1 METNRQELTK
11 LAGFIGAAALFAGLV
26 RHEIQEIW
34 GWQNLSLA
42 IGGGVLLLASII
54 LNYKSILAFFTG
66 RSGKLSAN
74 TLILS
79 VAVLA
84 IMVVL
89 NYMGYRYHKR
99 FDLTTEGLF
108 TLSDQTVKI
117 VSNLQKDVK
126 VIRFDKD
133 TDETIRLTDQMADY
147 KPLSKRFSYER
158 VDPQEKLEIARQYGV
173 SKSPNTVVASGD
185 RIEHLQA
192 TDEQSIA
199 NAIIKVTRDKLKRVC
214 FVEGHDE
221 RSTANTD
228 GDGLAIAEGKLK
240 NENYETQ
247 TIKASAQA
255 GIPPE
260 CDIAVVAGPKQP
272 FLQPEAAALAKYLDN
287 GGKVMLLI
295 DPETDPQLGEVLK
308 AWNVEV
314 GAGTIIER
322 NAANQLFGA
331 AAPLVSNYGEHP
343 ITDKIKRAQTIFIE
357 ARPVKVG
364 EASGSGVSGTT
375 ILTTS
380 PDSWAET
387 EIKPNVPVEYNAD
400 KDQKGPIPIGLAATK
415 SANGKESRLIVV
427 GDSDFATNGPLRV
440 LRTNGDL
447 FLNSINWL
455 AQDEDLI
462 SIRPKAAT
470 NRSVTMNESQQRTTF
485 WLFVL
490 LMPIAVL
497 GAGVYVWWKRR

>member
-1 METNRQELTK
+1 METNRQELAK

-34 GWQNLSLA
+34 GWQNLSLT

-54 LNYKSILAFFTG
+54 LNYKSIMAFFTG

-74 TLILS
+74 TVILS

-89 NYMGYRYHKR
+89 NYLGYRHHKR

-108 TLSDQTVKI
+108 TLSDQTVKV
-117 VSNLQKDVK
+117 VSNLRKDVK
-126 VIRFDKD
+126 IIRFDKD
-133 TDETIRLTDQMADY
+133 TDETVRLTDQMADY
-147 KPLSKRFSYER
+147 KPLSKRLTYER

-173 SKSPNTVVASGD
+173 SKIPDTVVASGD

-192 TDEQSIA
+192 TDEQSIV

-214 FVEGHDE
+214 FTEGHDE
-221 RSTANTD
+221 RSTAGAD
-228 GDGLAIAEGKLK
+228 GDGIAIAEGKLK

-247 TIKASAQA
+247 SIKTASSTQ
-255 GIPPE
+255 IPSE
-260 CDIAVVAGPKQP
+260 CDVIVIAGPKQP

-287 GGKVMLLI
+287 GGKAMLLI
-295 DPETDPQLGEVLK
+295 DPETDPQLGDLLK
-308 AWNVEV
+308 AWNVNV
-314 GAGTIIER
+314 GSGTIIER

-343 ITDKIKRAQTIFIE
+343 ITEKIKRAQTIFIE

-364 EASGSGVSGTT
+364 DASGTGVTATT

-415 SANGKESRLIVV
+415 SANGKEARLVV
-427 GDSDFATNGPLRV
+427 IGDSDFATNGPLRV

-447 FLNSINWL
+447 FMNSINWL

-462 SIRPKAAT
+462 SIRPKQAT
-470 NRSVTMNESQQRTTF
+470 NRSVTMSGAQVNTF
-485 WLFVL
+485 WWLVVVVL
-490 LMPIAVL
+490 PL
-497 GAGVYVWWKRR
+497 GIIGIGTFIWWKRR

>member
-34 GWQNLSLA
+34 GWQNLSLT
-42 IGGGVLLLASII
+42 IGGGVLLLASLI
-54 LNYKSILAFFTG
+54 LNYQSIIAFFTG

-74 TLILS
+74 TVILS

-84 IMVVL
+84 IMVIL
-89 NYMGYRYHKR
+89 NYLGFRYHKR
-99 FDLTTEGLF
+99 FDLTSEGLF
-108 TLSDQTVKI
+108 TLSDQTIKV
-117 VSNLQKDVK
+117 VGNLQKDVK
-126 VIRFDKD
+126 IIRFDKD
-133 TDETIRLTDQMADY
+133 SDETVRLTDQMADY

-173 SKSPNTVVASGD
+173 SKIPDTVVASGD
-185 RIEHLQA
+185 RIEHLTA
-192 TDEQSIA
+192 VDEQSIV
-199 NAIIKVTRDKLKRVC
+199 NAIIKVTRDRLKRVC

-221 RSTANTD
+221 RATSNTD

-260 CDIAVVAGPKQP
+260 CDIAIVAGPKQP
-272 FLQPEAAALAKYLDN
+272 FLQPESAALAKYLDN
-287 GGKVMLLI
+287 GGKAMLLI
-295 DPETDPQLGEVLK
+295 DPETDPQLGELLK

-331 AAPLVSNYGEHP
+331 AAPLVSNYGAHP
-343 ITDKIKRAQTIFIE
+343 VTEKMKAQTIYIE

-364 EASGSGVSGTT
+364 EASGTGVSGTT

-380 PDSWAET
+380 ADSWSET

-400 KDQKGPIPIGLAATK
+400 KDQKGPLSIGVAATRN
-415 SANGKESRLIVV
+415 ANGKESRLIVI

-447 FLNSINWL
+447 FMNSINWL

-462 SIRPKAAT
+462 SIRPKSVT

-497 GAGVYVWWKRR
+497 GAGVYMWWKRR